1 MATKEKIVDIYG
13 TKIGFTKTAGRPK
26 KKLLLTRLDIHM
38 LSLGST
44 VDKKGYK
51 MRLINDDKK

>member
-13 TKIGFTKTAGRPK
+13 TKICFTKTAGRPK

-38 LSLGST
+38 LSLGNT
-44 VDKKGYK
+44 IDKKGYK
-51 MRLINDDKK
+51 MRLINDN

>member
-13 TKIGFTKTAGRPK
+13 TKIGIIKTAGRPK

-38 LSLGST
+38 LSLGNT

-51 MRLINDDKK
+51 MRLINGD